1 MIVDGPVGVGNGWWL
16 VLPEP
21 YEGTVTDDGSVALVR
36 EMIAIMPDTVSYD
49 PASTSSGPNEVLA
62 GIVEDMAQDGELADL
77 GPIRGTG
84 WYGHLFREPLNPDGG
99 EFQLLGSMSAPGTL
113 LNLAVRFVGPDTE
126 DDARQIIESVIHD
139 PASTDSMNA
148 QLRVQRTGK

>member
-1 MIVDGPVGVGNGWWL
+1 VGVGDGWWL

-21 YEGTVTDDGSVALVR
+21 YEGAVTDDGKTALVR
-36 EMIAIMPDTVSYD
+36 ELIAIMPETVSYD
-49 PASTSSGPNEVLA
+49 PDSVSWSPEEALA
-62 GIVEDMAQDGELADL
+62 GVVDDMSDDGALIDL

-84 WYGHLFREPLNPDGG
+84 WSGHLFREPINPDGG

-126 DDARQIIESVIHD
+126 TDARQIIESVIHD
-139 PASTDSMNA
+139 PASKDTMNTELRA
-148 QLRVQRTGK
+148 QMGIE